1 MNEFESMQTNEEVE
15 EFFSGK
21 LVYDE
26 LSPSARSRVY
36 ETVQAKGFYISNE
49 PILMNRE
56 AIRCFATALNGDI
69 YWDKW
74 SGDMACTVKYIK
86 DGRVIRS
93 EFLAGEDGLY
103 ELISTSMD

>member
-1 MNEFESMQTNEEVE
+1 MSEFMQTNEEVE
-15 EFFSGK
+15 KFLSGK
-21 LVYDE
+21 FPYEE
-26 LSPSARSRVY
+26 LSPSARSRVD
-36 ETVQAKGFYISNE
+36 EAIQAKGFYMSNE

-93 EFLAGEDGLY
+93 EFLATEDGLY
-103 ELISTSMD
+103 ELTNTSMN